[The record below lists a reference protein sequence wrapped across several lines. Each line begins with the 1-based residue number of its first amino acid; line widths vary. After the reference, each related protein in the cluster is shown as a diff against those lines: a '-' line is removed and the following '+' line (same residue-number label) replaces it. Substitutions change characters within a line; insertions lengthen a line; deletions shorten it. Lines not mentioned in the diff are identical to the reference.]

1 MSIKVKEDDF
11 QPNSQDK
18 KPKVKEAKKSFDKNN
33 SVGIY
38 GTIGEPRKSLSTFL
52 RNKNKSDISLVSI
65 LDRKAAI
72 LIRIAT
78 ALISAFIVFHGYI
91 DEHVSFGGVISDVLI
106 AGMLITLVL
115 SLLAAK
121 PFSYIFLSLIHI

>member
-52 RNKNKSDISLVSI
+52 RNKNKSDISL
-65 LDRKAAI
+65 
-72 LIRIAT
+72 
-78 ALISAFIVFHGYI
+78 
-91 DEHVSFGGVISDVLI
+91 
-106 AGMLITLVL
+106 
-115 SLLAAK
+115 
-121 PFSYIFLSLIHI
+121 SLIHI